1 MKKEVDKMRPDTVN
15 MLLNVKMQTG
25 KAEGRIGSFMIT
37 LLLIGAPIILFGS
50 IILRLCLIFGT
61 GLVLGISIPI
71 YIWYIWRVVAKL
83 LLHEKERLKEFKKK
97 QISKYE
103 SVEDVTTIRRIHP
116 DGAIE
121 YSNNHISFF
130 VICKNGNKADPIIR
144 GAVIDK
150 FLNVLSKYNVSIH
163 VLNMIDSTP
172 LSNRYNLIS
181 NYSNKKIAKNMFD
194 MINYN
199 KKYVE
204 DNSLITHTIF
214 EVNSLSQDR
223 FIMRGLLEDSMNM
236 LNGKTYREAV
246 VADADLANKVLNRL
260 MCTNVDF
267 RSLFMK
273 RYAKGQYYNNRI
285 LGYDLP
291 IEIKQ
296 EKYVKTNNEVKGD
309 EFPWMTKS

>member
-1 MKKEVDKMRPDTVN
+1 MKKEVDRMRPDTVN
-15 MLLNVKMQTG
+15 MLLNIKMQTG
-25 KAEGRIGSFMIT
+25 KAEGRLGAFMAT
-37 LLLIGAPIILFGS
+37 LGLIVVPIVLFGG
-50 IILRLCLIFGT
+50 IILRLCAIFGT
-61 GLVLGISIPI
+61 GLVLGISIPL
-71 YIWYIWRVVAKL
+71 YIWYIWRVVAKI

-103 SVEDVTTIRRIHP
+103 AVEDITNIRRIHP
-116 DGAIE
+116 DGAVE
-121 YSNNHISFF
+121 YANDYVSFF
-130 VICKNGNKADPIIR
+130 VVCKNGNRADPILR
-144 GAVIDK
+144 GVVIEK
-150 FLNVLSKYNVSIH
+150 FLTIVSKYNVSVH
-163 VLNMIDSTP
+163 VLNMTDSTP

-214 EVNSLSQDR
+214 EVSSMSQDR
-223 FIMRGLLEDSMNM
+223 FIMKGVLEDSLNM

-246 VADADLANKVLNRL
+246 LADAQLANKILNRL

-267 RSLFMK
+267 TSLFMK
-273 RYAKGQYYNNRI
+273 RYAKGQYYGNKV

-291 IEIKQ
+291 IEVKQ
-296 EKYVKTNNEVKGD
+296 DKHAKTYNKTEGD